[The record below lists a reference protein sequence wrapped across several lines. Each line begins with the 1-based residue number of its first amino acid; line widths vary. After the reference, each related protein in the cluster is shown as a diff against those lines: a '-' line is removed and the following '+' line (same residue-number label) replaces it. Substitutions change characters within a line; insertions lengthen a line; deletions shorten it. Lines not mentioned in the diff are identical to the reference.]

1 VDRSFLIHPTFMGG
15 EYLPEYGRRE
25 LEIVRIELE
34 STTYDVLS
42 LRARPVGSR
51 IGYSAVDEH
60 GSEFL
65 LPQQTSLRPF
75 SLLQLIHFLDSLRQD
90 GPSDPSWYRFGF
102 ALSFNQINLEWGA
115 DLEDL
120 QNFTQIHSDQYP
132 VASHYSQRI
141 VEWSAEQGANGSD
154 KPGTSDE
161 SVKTSEQP

>member
-1 VDRSFLIHPTFMGG
+1 LGG

-25 LEIVRIELE
+25 LEIVRIELD
-34 STTYDVLS
+34 STTYDVIS

-51 IGYSAVDEH
+51 IGYRVADEH

-65 LPQQTSLRPF
+65 LPQRTSLRPF

-102 ALSFNQINLEWGA
+102 VLSFNQINLEWGA

-120 QNFTQIHSDQYP
+120 QNFTQVYSDQYP
-132 VASHYSQRI
+132 DLASHYSRKI
-141 VEWSAEQGANGSD
+141 AEWYAEQGANGPD
-154 KPGTSDE
+154 KPGTNDG